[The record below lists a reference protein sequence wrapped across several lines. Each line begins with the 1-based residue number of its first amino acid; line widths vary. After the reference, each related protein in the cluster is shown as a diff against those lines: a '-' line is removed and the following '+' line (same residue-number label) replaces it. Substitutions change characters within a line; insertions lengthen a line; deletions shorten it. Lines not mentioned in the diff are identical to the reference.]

1 MADKK
6 SNDKSTW
13 LFRPAS
19 PDSLSKKLKKCKTRK
34 ERQMAVFNDNFERE
48 ERRRMERATMEA
60 EQAAKQAQI
69 EAEKAAAKAV
79 EDAAQAEELRKE
91 WSEFWTDEWME
102 YVHQHAREEQKK
114 KASQLSVRPKTVR
127 PERAV
132 LTKPEEPKLMTYMY
146 KKYPGL
152 DKKKILIERVPG
164 GVQYTA
170 NDGLIPGAYVGDKF
184 FCSDKWLIYQQ
195 LKEMDLEDP
204 EVQKAITKACST
216 PEKEEKQEEKP
227 SENCSEEKKIIR
239 KKLFKK

>member
-1 MADKK
+1 
-6 SNDKSTW
+6 
-13 LFRPAS
+13 
-19 PDSLSKKLKKCKTRK
+19 
-34 ERQMAVFNDNFERE
+34 MAVFNDNFERE

-60 EQAAKQAQI
+60 EKAAKQAQL
-69 EAEKAAAKAV
+69 EAEKAAAKAA
-79 EDAAQAEELRKE
+79 EEAAHAEELRKE

-102 YVHQHAREEQKK
+102 YVKSHHAQEVQKK
-114 KASQLSVRPKTVR
+114 KEAEQSVRPKTVR

-184 FCSDKWLIYQQ
+184 FCNDKWLIYQQ
-195 LKEMDLEDP
+195 LKEMDLDDP
-204 EVQKAITKACST
+204 EVKKAITKACST
-216 PEKEEKQEEKP
+216 PEKVEQQEEKP
-227 SENCSEEKKIIR
+227 SEKRSEEKKPIR
-239 KKLFKK
+239 KRLFKK

>member
-1 MADKK
+1 
-6 SNDKSTW
+6 
-13 LFRPAS
+13 
-19 PDSLSKKLKKCKTRK
+19 
-34 ERQMAVFNDNFERE
+34 MAVFNDNFERE

-60 EQAAKQAQI
+60 EQAAKQAQL
-69 EAEKAAAKAV
+69 EAEKAAAKAA
-79 EDAAQAEELRKE
+79 EEAAHAEELRKE

-102 YVHQHAREEQKK
+102 YIKSHHAQEVQKK
-114 KASQLSVRPKTVR
+114 KEAEQSVRPKTVR

-184 FCSDKWLIYQQ
+184 FCNDKWLIYQQ
-195 LKEMDLEDP
+195 LKEMDLDDP
-204 EVQKAITKACST
+204 EVKKAITKACST
-216 PEKEEKQEEKP
+216 LKRLNSKKKSLQKNVLKRKSP
-227 SENCSEEKKIIR
+227 SAKGFLRNNP
-239 KKLFKK
+239 